1 MQLMRK
7 LREGRTYIKQAL
19 EIPLDVV
26 RKEHVRI
33 ICDAGTLH

>member
-33 ICDAGTLH
+33 ISDAGTLH